1 MGKLGLQ
8 LYTLREIAAQDFL
21 GTLSKVA
28 EVGYQGV
35 EFSGYYETAAQS
47 LRAALRDTGLEVAG
61 SIVQLEVL
69 ENDLD
74 GAIEYCRT
82 IDCPM
87 IICPWLA
94 EEYRT
99 AAAYRR
105 IGGRFGYFGAR
116 CRANGIRFLYH
127 IHGYEFEDLGG
138 QCGMDILFSACDPAL
153 VNFEVDVYW
162 LEYAGVDAVEFMRS
176 HGQRCPYIHFKDMT
190 DKVSKHDTEVGAGA
204 IDMRGV
210 MREGKKHGAE
220 WFIVEQEAFDIPP
233 LESIAIS
240 LRNLR
245 RLAEEV

>member
-8 LYTLREIAAQDFL
+8 LYTLREIAPKDFL

-35 EFSGYYETAAQS
+35 EFSGYYETTAHD
-47 LRAALRDTGLEVAG
+47 LKAALHDTGLEVAG
-61 SIVQLEVL
+61 SIVQMEAL
-69 ENDLD
+69 ENDLE
-74 GAIEYCRT
+74 GAIEYSRI
-82 IDCPM
+82 IDCPV
-87 IICPWLA
+87 IICPWLH

-99 AAAYRR
+99 AEAYRR
-105 IGGRFGYFGAR
+105 VADRFGYFGAR
-116 CRANGIRFLYH
+116 CQENGMKFLYH

-138 QCGMDILFSACDPAL
+138 QRGMDILFSACGPAL

-176 HGQRCPYIHFKDMT
+176 HGERCPYIHFKDMT
-190 DKVSKHDTEVGAGA
+190 DKVSKHDTEVGTGA

-210 MREGKKHGAE
+210 MREGKKHHAE

-240 LRNLR
+240 LKNLR
-245 RLAEEV
+245 QLAEEV